1 MQTGVIN
8 KDKYLIILLSHLL
21 DLYFILSSREDYS
34 IGDTKTELSTSILNR
49 SSSHGKFLSHGQQEY
64 DICLM

>member
-21 DLYFILSSREDYS
+21 DLYVILSSREDYS
-34 IGDTKTELSTSILNR
+34 IGDTKTELSTSIVNR
-49 SSSHGKFLSHGQQEY
+49 SLSHGEFLSPGQQEY